1 MSDSRDSRAK
11 RSSKSPVLQK
21 AALSIIVIFFFT
33 SMVISIYNLRVGK
46 AEIRESI
53 VEYPLWAATQLDTE
67 FWRFRTA
74 LTNYTTST
82 GQVDKE
88 MYLTR
93 LDILWSRVNVYSANS
108 FAWKFLSDAK
118 PAIKTVADLK
128 QVLNAYDERLINLK
142 PGNLQFYT
150 EFIHELD
157 RLSPR
162 IRETAIVTNTEMV
175 RVRKI
180 QKETWLGEFDTV
192 MSIMF
197 VTVIV
202 GILLIYNL
210 YRQLLQGR
218 QLTTEVVE
226 AEQLILETKD
236 LAVRD
241 PLTNLFNRRYLG
253 ESLTREIKS
262 ADRHKSSIG
271 IMVIDVDHFKKFND
285 EYGHDAG
292 DYVLQRVADLLFKL
306 TRGEDIPCR
315 YGGEEFVI
323 ILPGADLETTEIRAL
338 SLLERMRE
346 LHLEFDNNYLGKIS
360 SSIGI
365 AVFPHHGLSGEALIK
380 SADKALYF
388 AKSNGRDQVQ
398 ACPGK
403 ALAG

>member
-1 MSDSRDSRAK
+1 MSDSHDSHSK
-11 RSSKSPVLQK
+11 RRLKSPVLQK
-21 AALSIIVIFFFT
+21 TALSIIVIFFLT
-33 SMVISIYNLRVGK
+33 SLAISIYNLRVGK

-53 VEYPLWAATQLDTE
+53 VEYPLWAATQLDRE
-67 FWRFRTA
+67 FWRFRAA

-118 PAIKTVADLK
+118 PAIRTVADLK

-142 PGNLQFYT
+142 PGDLKFYT
-150 EFIHELD
+150 EFTHELD
-157 RLSPR
+157 GLSPR
-162 IRETAIVTNTEMV
+162 IREIAIVTDTEMIS
-175 RVRKI
+175 VRKI
-180 QKETWLGEFDTV
+180 QKETWLGEFDTI

-197 VTVIV
+197 VTVI
-202 GILLIYNL
+202 GGFLLIYNL
-210 YRQLLQGR
+210 YRQLLRSR
-218 QLTTEVVE
+218 QLTVEVVE

-241 PLTNLFNRRYLG
+241 PLTNLFNRRYLD

-271 IMVIDVDHFKKFND
+271 IMMIDVDNFKKFND
-285 EYGHDAG
+285 KYGHDAG
-292 DYVLQRVADLLFKL
+292 DYVLQGVADLLFKL
-306 TRGEDIPCR
+306 VRGEDIPCR

-346 LHLEFDNNYLGKIS
+346 LHLQFDNNYLGKIS

-365 AVFPHHGLSGEALIK
+365 AVFPQHGISGEALIK

-398 ACPGK
+398 AYSST